1 MSENHGAQRICVRT
15 LSDSE
20 TESSILTYISVTLN
34 KITLL
39 LNSKVTLVAET
50 QI

>member
-1 MSENHGAQRICVRT
+1 MSKNHGVQRIYVRT
-15 LSDSE
+15 PPDSE

-39 LNSKVTLVAET
+39 LNSKLTLLAET